1 MEVWCIQARINRGIS
16 TVMDGP
22 NLSEFEPSWSQ
33 DGYGL
38 SGDQNNPDFSDGTT
52 WDIYAGTIDQQSGD
66 SWSTKVTSR
75 QNQAPEDPPT
85 GGGGCLGDAGEPP
98 DMGTFVLGSVDGTC
112 QWIDTTTCGA

>member
-1 MEVWCIQARINRGIS
+1 
-16 TVMDGP
+16 MDGP
-22 NLSEFEPSWSQ
+22 NLSDFEPSWSQ

-75 QNQAPEDPPT
+75 QNQAPEDFISGAACNP
-85 GGGGCLGDAGEPP
+85 GE
-98 DMGTFVLGSVDGTC
+98 GSDTSKVYIRSTSWNGMKWVCGWTE
-112 QWIDTTTCGA
+112 TTTCA